1 MALGFLGKPAAFAKR
16 IEVGCGKGRV
26 SVAEAKLIDGKV
38 FAAGLRQR
46 VGKGVTD
53 LIANG
58 GPTPGL
64 ATVLVGADPASQI
77 YVRSKGKLAAEL
89 GMVNFDHRLSE
100 QASEA
105 ELLALIARLNAD
117 NRVHGILVQLPL
129 PKHIDTAHV
138 LLAVDPAKDVD
149 GFHPL
154 NVGRLGS
161 SAPAAPLDFPVPCT
175 PLGVSMLLHETL
187 GSLTGRHA
195 VVIGRSNLV
204 GRPVAQLL
212 LRADCTVTIAHS
224 RTRDLPALCRQA
236 DILVAAVGR
245 PKFVRG
251 HWIKPGASVIDVGI
265 NRILAEEG
273 RSPLVGDVAFAE
285 ALPVAGHLTPVPG
298 GVGPMTVACLMFN
311 TWQAARRSSGLAV
324 NAAEQPHLPLGLG
337 ERAKG
342 EGAKRPR
349 SNHGARLELAVSP

>member
-1 MALGFLGKPAAFAKR
+1 
-16 IEVGCGKGRV
+16 
-26 SVAEAKLIDGKV
+26 VAEAKLIDGKAL
-38 FAAGLRQR
+38 AAGLRQR
-46 VGKGVTD
+46 VGKGVTY

-64 ATVLVGADPASQI
+64 ATVLVGADPASQV
-77 YVRSKGKLAAEL
+77 YVRNKGKLAAEL

-100 QASEA
+100 QTSEA
-105 ELLALIARLNAD
+105 ELLALIDELNDDA
-117 NRVHGILVQLPL
+117 RVHGILVQLPL

-161 SAPAAPLDFPVPCT
+161 SAPGAPLDFPVPCT

-236 DILVAAVGR
+236 DILVAAIGR
-245 PKFVRG
+245 PQFVRG
-251 HWIKPGASVIDVGI
+251 RWIKPGASVIDVGI

-273 RSPLVGDVAFAE
+273 MSPLVGDVAFAE

-311 TWQAARRSSGLAV
+311 TWQAARRASGLAV
-324 NAAEQPHLPLGLG
+324 TAAEQPHLPVGLG
-337 ERAKG
+337 ESAKG
-342 EGAKRPR
+342 KGAIRPW
-349 SNHGARLELAVSP
+349 SNHGARLEPAGSQ